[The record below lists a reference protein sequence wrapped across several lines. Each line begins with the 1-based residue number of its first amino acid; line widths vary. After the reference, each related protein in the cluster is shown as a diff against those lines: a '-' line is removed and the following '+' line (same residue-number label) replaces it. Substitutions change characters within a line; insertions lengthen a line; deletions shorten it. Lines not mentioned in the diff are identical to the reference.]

1 MSGVV
6 RVADGLDRTVSLLER
21 AARAMVLATVVV
33 ALVCFS
39 VLVVAGT
46 YGILQHGDDFNFVN
60 GSNGGG
66 GGDII
71 HVPAG
76 LP

>member
-46 YGILQHGDDFNFVN
+46 YGILHHGDDFAFVN

>member
-1 MSGVV
+1 
-6 RVADGLDRTVSLLER
+6 
-21 AARAMVLATVVV
+21 MVLATVVV

-39 VLVVAGT
+39 VLVVAAT
-46 YGILQHGDDFNFVN
+46 YGILHHGDDFNFVN
-60 GSNGGG
+60 RSNGGG

-71 HVPAG
+71 HLPAG

>member
-1 MSGVV
+1 
-6 RVADGLDRTVSLLER
+6 
-21 AARAMVLATVVV
+21 MVLATVVV

-39 VLVVAGT
+39 VLVVAAT
-46 YGILQHGDDFNFVN
+46 YGILHHGDDFAFVN
-60 GSNGGG
+60 RSNGGG

-76 LP
+76 LS